1 MIFPCLTNKP
11 LKNYYILDQHFNQRS
26 MFRQNTLDLD
36 RIRVGLAEV
45 LIPQHLTPFRF
56 TANIFAGGV
65 FQFTEV
71 AS

>member
-1 MIFPCLTNKP
+1 
-11 LKNYYILDQHFNQRS
+11 